1 MKIVAFA
8 GGVGGAKLS
17 DGLAQL
23 VDPNDLT
30 IIVNTGDDF
39 VYLGLNISP
48 DLDTVCYTL
57 AGLSN
62 PQTGWGLAGDTF
74 RVFEQIQQLGGPAW
88 FHIGDQDLATHI
100 ERTRR
105 LKEGQTLSQLTR
117 DFCTLWGIK
126 HSILPMTNQSVSTIV
141 ITTGNVELPFQEYF
155 VHLDCRPVVKGFR
168 FDGIERAV
176 PLPGVLAA
184 IDNSDCII
192 LCPSNPWVSIDP
204 ILALPGIRF
213 SLKSKPVIAVSPI
226 INGHSLK
233 GPAAKMFSEMGIHP
247 SASAVVHHYE
257 KILSGF
263 VMDAS
268 DLDKPIDLKI
278 PLLSTQTIMKNPDD
292 RRHLA
297 ADVLN
302 LINNL

>member
-23 VDPNDLT
+23 IDPNDLT

-48 DLDTVCYTL
+48 DLDTVCYTF

-88 FHIGDQDLATHI
+88 FHIGDRDLATHI

-117 DFCTLWGIK
+117 DFCISWDVK
-126 HSILPMTNQSVSTIV
+126 HSILPMTDQSVSTIV
-141 ITTGNVELPFQEYF
+141 LTTGNIELPFQEYF

-168 FDGIERAV
+168 FDGIEHAV
-176 PLPGVLAA
+176 PSPGVLAA
-184 IDNSDCII
+184 IDKSDCII

-226 INGHSLK
+226 INGRSLK

-247 SASAVVHHYE
+247 SAGAVAHHYE
-257 KILSGF
+257 NILSGF
-263 VMDAS
+263 VMDTS
-268 DLDKPIDLKI
+268 DLDKPVDLKI
-278 PLLSTQTIMKNPDD
+278 PLLSTQTIMKTPAD